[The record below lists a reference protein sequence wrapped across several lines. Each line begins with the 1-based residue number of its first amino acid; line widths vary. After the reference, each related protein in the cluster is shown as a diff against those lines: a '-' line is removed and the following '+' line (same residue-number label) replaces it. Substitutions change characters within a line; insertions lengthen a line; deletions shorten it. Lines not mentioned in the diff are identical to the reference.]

1 MKKMMMSTTNKHIPQ
16 RTCVACRQVKAK
28 RQLIRLVALPG
39 GGIDVDTGSRKDGR
53 GAYMCPTLECWQTG
67 LVAGRLEYTLRT
79 SLTRENRERLTQF
92 GKKLDKELVSG
103 RDRQTG

>member
-1 MKKMMMSTTNKHIPQ
+1 MEKTTTSTTNKHIPQ

-39 GGIDVDTGSRKDGR
+39 GGIEVDTDSRKAGR
-53 GAYMCPTLECWQTG
+53 GAYMCPTLKCWQTG

-79 SLTRENRERLTQF
+79 SLTRENRERLIEF
-92 GKKLDKELVSG
+92 GKKLDRELVSG
-103 RDRQTG
+103 RGK